1 MSDTI
6 EFDPEYEFCYGDEL
20 VFSIASDQN
29 ALVSLLA
36 QKLESD
42 YSEYLSNCE
51 DVKKTLSIMPKD
63 FEPDNSFRA
72 EHFVRDQRMKGFALP
87 ETKVRRE
94 QLRADIKKLRREL
107 LALSEALDHVP
118 EVCR

>member
-20 VFSIASDQN
+20 VFGIASDQN

-42 YSEYLSNCE
+42 CSEYLSAHE
-51 DVKKTLSIMPKD
+51 DAKRTLSTMTKDYMPGYT
-63 FEPDNSFRA
+63 FRA
-72 EHFVRDQRMKGFALP
+72 HRFLIEQRAKGFMME

-94 QLRADIKKLRREL
+94 QLRADIKRLRREL
-107 LALSEALDHVP
+107 LALSEALDNVP
-118 EVCR
+118 EVH